1 MAYDIGPKIGIDGET
16 EFRKQISA
24 VGTQIKTL
32 GTEMKAAT
40 AAFDANDKSQ
50 EKLTTVGGVLEKQIA
65 AQKDRLDLLKK
76 GLGEATTAWG
86 ENDERT
92 QKWAQSVNNAQADLS
107 KLEREL
113 ENNKDALRDVERGYN
128 DSGEKVDEF
137 GQVVKDAGDETER
150 AGDKAKDSS
159 GAFSAFGDVAKA
171 AAAAVAAAFAA
182 ATAAAAEA
190 GKALVSFSADG
201 AAYADDL
208 LTMSVI
214 TGISTDKLQEYQYAA
229 ELADVSVDTL
239 TGSMAKNI
247 KSMSSA
253 ANGSKNVAAAYE
265 QLGVEV
271 TNADGSLRDSDK
283 VYWELIDA
291 LGAVENET
299 ERDALAMT
307 VLGKSAQDLNPLI
320 DITSAGMQEL
330 GEKAY
335 DAGYV
340 MSNETLNRFGE
351 FDNKL
356 QELKTGTTAAKN
368 ALGGILLPVLTD
380 LAGSGVDLLG
390 QFASGIN
397 AANGDIGKMGDVVS
411 AIIPQA
417 IDRINQYLPTLLG
430 LVGSTLSAIGGAI
443 LENLPVIVE
452 SASGIITTIVGSITE
467 ALPQASEA
475 GVQVLGTLGTAL
487 IENAPALIESA
498 LTLMTTL
505 TTGIV
510 DNLPMIIESAIKML
524 TTLMQGLEDNLPIII
539 PAVVDGVVLIAK
551 TLTEPDNLTMMISS
565 AIELIKALAYGL
577 IDAIPELI
585 AAVPEIITNLVDF
598 LVNNIPL
605 LVETGIELTIGIVEG
620 LIKAIPELIK
630 AIPQIIKS
638 LVDGIGSFVGEM
650 GKVGLNLIKG
660 LWNGIKDAGAWLRDK
675 ISGFFGGVVDS
686 IKSFFGISSPS
697 KLMEKDVG
705 RFLAEGIGVGFEKQ
719 MKDVTRGMRRSLP
732 GSLAEIAPG
741 IADVR
746 YSTENYNRS
755 ANITT
760 PIILDGKVIARS
772 TSRIQWVNGVA
783 VSRNVG
789 LRAPQGV

>member
-50 EKLTTVGGVLEKQIA
+50 EKLTTVGGVIEKQIA

-107 KLEREL
+107 KLERTL
-113 ENNKDALRDVERGYN
+113 KSNNDALRDVERGYN

-137 GQVVKDAGDETER
+137 GSVIKDVGDETKT
-150 AGDKAKDSS
+150 AGEKARDSS
-159 GAFSAFGDVAKA
+159 GAFTALGEVAKT

-182 ATAAAAEA
+182 VGAAAISA
-190 GKALVSFSADG
+190 GKELAQMTVDG

-208 LTMSVI
+208 LTQSVV

-229 ELADVSVDTL
+229 ELADVSVETL

-253 ANGSKNVAAAYE
+253 ANGSKNVASAYE
-265 QLGVEV
+265 KLGVEV
-271 TNADGSLRDSDK
+271 TNADGSLRDSDE

-291 LGAVENET
+291 LGMVESET

-307 VLGKSAQDLNPLI
+307 VLGRSAQDLNPLI

-443 LENLPVIVE
+443 LDNLPAIVE
-452 SASGIITTIVGSITE
+452 SANGIITSVVGAIAG
-467 ALPQASEA
+467 ALPKIINA
-475 GVQVLGTLGTAL
+475 GMEILMTLGSAL
-487 IENAPALIESA
+487 IDNAPALIDSA
-498 LTLMTTL
+498 IGLVTTL
-505 TTGIV
+505 ATGIV
-510 DNLPMIIESAIKML
+510 DNLPMIIESAITML
-524 TTLMQGLEDNLPIII
+524 TTLMRGLSDNLPIII
-539 PAVVDGVVLIAK
+539 PAVVDSVILIAK
-551 TLTEPDNLTMMISS
+551 TLTEPNSLSMLVGS
-565 AIELIKALAYGL
+565 ALELIKALAFGL

-585 AAVPEIITNLVDF
+585 KAIPEIITNLVTF
-598 LVNNIPL
+598 LTDNIPML
-605 LVETGIELTIGIVEG
+605 IEAGIELTIGIAEG
-620 LIKAIPELIK
+620 LIDAIPELIK
-630 AIPQIIKS
+630 AIPEIIKS
-638 LVDGIGSFVGEM
+638 LTEGLGKHVGEM
-650 GKVGLNLIKG
+650 GKIGLNLIKG
-660 LWNGIKDAGAWLRDK
+660 LWNGINDAAGWLRDK

-686 IKSFFGISSPS
+686 IKSFFGIASPS

-705 RFLAEGIGVGFEKQ
+705 RYLAEGIGVGFEKQ
-719 MKDVTRGMRRSLP
+719 MKSVTRGMRRSLP

-741 IADVR
+741 IADIR
-746 YSTENYNRS
+746 YSAENYNRS

>member
-50 EKLTTVGGVLEKQIA
+50 EKLSVVGGVLEKQIA
-65 AQKDRLDLLKK
+65 AQKERLDLLKK

-92 QKWAQSVNNAQADLS
+92 QRWAQSVNNAQADLS

-113 ENNKDALRDVERGYN
+113 KSNNDALRDVERGYN
-128 DSGEKVDEF
+128 DSGEQVDEF
-137 GQVVKDAGDETER
+137 GKAIKDAGDETKD
-150 AGDKAKDSS
+150 AGDKARDSS
-159 GAFSAFGDVAKA
+159 GAFSALGDIAKG

-190 GKALVSFSADG
+190 GKALISFSVDG

-208 LTMSVI
+208 LTQSVI
-214 TGISTDKLQEYQYAA
+214 TGISTEKLQEYQYAA

-253 ANGSKNVAAAYE
+253 ANGSKNVASAYE
-265 QLGVEV
+265 KLGIEV
-271 TNADGSLRDSDK
+271 TNADGSLRDSDE

-291 LGAVENET
+291 LGMVENET

-320 DITSAGMQEL
+320 DITSEGMAEL

-340 MSNETLNRFGE
+340 LSNEMLNRYGA
-351 FDNKL
+351 FDNRL
-356 QELKTGTTAAKN
+356 QELKTGATAAKN
-368 ALGGILLPVLTD
+368 ALGTILLPTLTD
-380 LAGSGVDLLG
+380 LAGTGVDLLG
-390 QFASGIN
+390 QFAQGIN
-397 AANGDIGKMGDVVS
+397 SANGDIGKMGDVISDIV
-411 AIIPQA
+411 PQA
-417 IDRINQYLPTLLG
+417 VDAINQYLPILLG

-443 LENLPVIVE
+443 INNLPTVVG
-452 SASGIITTIVGSITE
+452 SANGIITTVVGEITG
-467 ALPQASEA
+467 ALPKIIDA
-475 GVQVLGTLGTAL
+475 GMQMMMTLGTAL
-487 IENAPALIESA
+487 IDNAPALIDSA
-498 LTLMTTL
+498 IGLVTTL
-505 TTGIV
+505 TTGII
-510 DNLPMIIESAIKML
+510 DNLPMIIESAITML
-524 TTLMQGLEDNLPIII
+524 TTLMQGLADNLPIII
-539 PAVVDGVVLIAK
+539 PAVVDGVVMIAK
-551 TLTEPDNLTMMISS
+551 TLTEPNSLSMLIES
-565 AIELIKALAYGL
+565 ALELIKALSFGL
-577 IDAIPELI
+577 IDAIPEI
-585 AAVPEIITNLVDF
+585 AQAIPEIVTNLVNF
-598 LVNNIPL
+598 IVNNIPL
-605 LVETGIELTIGIVEG
+605 MIETGVELLVGIGKG
-620 LIKAIPELIK
+620 LIKAIPEVIK
-630 AIPQIIKS
+630 NIPEIIGA
-638 LVDGIGSFVGEM
+638 LTDGIEKYVSKMGE
-650 GKVGLNLIKG
+650 VGLNLIKG
-660 LWNGIKDAGAWLRDK
+660 LWNGISDAAGWLRDK

-686 IKSFFGISSPS
+686 IKNFFGIASPS

-705 RFLAEGIGVGFEKQ
+705 RFLAEGIGVGFEKE
-719 MKDVTRGMRRSLP
+719 MKDVTRGMRRALP

-741 IADVR
+741 IADIR
-746 YSTENYNRS
+746 YSAENYNRT

-760 PIILDGKVIARS
+760 PIILDGRVIAKS